1 MPQSKGIV
9 VGGLGNSLMT
19 DEGVGLCVVR
29 ELAAMSERFSNVDF
43 VELGSSLM
51 NVVHAI
57 AGRRKA
63 VLIDCALMDEPA
75 GTIRR
80 FSPDEVVS
88 TKPMAHFSLHE
99 GDLLH
104 VLELSRRLGECPE
117 EVVIF
122 GIQPQ
127 SMALGDGLSSMLRE
141 RLKDYVKMIGAELR
155 VALSRRE

>member
-1 MPQSKGIV
+1 MPQSRGII

-29 ELAAMSERFSNVDF
+29 ELEARSESFSNVDF

-51 NVVHAI
+51 NVIHAI

-63 VLIDCALMDEPA
+63 VLVDCALMDEPA

-88 TKPMAHFSLHE
+88 IKTMTHFSLHE
-99 GDLLH
+99 GDLLSA
-104 VLELSRRLGECPE
+104 LELSRKLREYPG

-122 GIQPQ
+122 GIQPE
-127 SMALGDGLSSMLRE
+127 SMALGDGLSSTLQE
-141 RLKDYVKMIGAELR
+141 RLGDYVEMILQELNG
-155 VALSRRE
+155 VQDA